1 MYDAVT
7 MKDIG
12 KVIKGLGG
20 TAFHEK
26 EQNHKWAEAILGQ
39 VSEERKLL
47 QECL

>member
-1 MYDAVT
+1 

-12 KVIKGLGG
+12 KVMKGLGG

-26 EQNHKWAEAILGQ
+26 GQNHKWAEAILVQ
-39 VSEERKLL
+39 VLKERKLL

>member
-1 MYDAVT
+1 

-12 KVIKGLGG
+12 KVINGLEG
-20 TAFHEK
+20 TAFLEK
-26 EQNHKWAEAILGQ
+26 EQNHKRAEAILVQ